1 MKNPRLTEENMNALL
16 IALALQGGATAPA
29 PSDKFPTAPI
39 LSGTEWLNT
48 KDAEVAAKYKGRITL
63 VHFWAFACGNC
74 KNNLPAIQRL
84 TEKFAK
90 QGVVT
95 IGIHTPEIEIE
106 KKVENVQKA
115 IDKHKITYPVLVDG
129 DYKMWKAFGTQW
141 WPTLYIIDQNGKARW
156 YAAGELNYG
165 ERKGEVEAEKVIES
179 LLKRK
184 GA

>member
-1 MKNPRLTEENMNALL
+1 MKTARLTVLVMNALL
-16 IALALQGGATAPA
+16 IALALQSGASAQA
-29 PSDKFPTAPI
+29 SPSKFPTAPE

-48 KDAEVAAKYKGRITL
+48 KDAETVAKYKGRITL

-90 QGVVT
+90 QGLVT
-95 IGIHTPEIEIE
+95 VGIHTPEIEIE

-115 IDKHKITYPVLVDG
+115 IEKHKITYPVLIDG
-129 DYKMWKAFGTQW
+129 EYKMWKAFGTQW

-165 ERKGEVEAEKVIES
+165 ERKGESEAEKVIES
-179 LLKRK
+179 LLKLK

>member
-1 MKNPRLTEENMNALL
+1 MKPGRLTHIHMNALL
-16 IALALQGGATAPA
+16 IALVLQGGSAAPA
-29 PSDKFPTAPI
+29 ASSKFPTAPA
-39 LSGTEWLNT
+39 LAGTEWLNT
-48 KDAEVAAKYKGRITL
+48 KEAETAAKYQGRVTL

-90 QGVVT
+90 QGLVT
-95 IGIHTPEIEIE
+95 IGIHTPEIESE

-115 IDKHKITYPVLVDG
+115 IEKHKITYPVLVDG
-129 DYKMWKAFGTQW
+129 EYKMWNAFGTKW

-156 YAAGELNYG
+156 YAAGELNFG
-165 ERKGEVEAEKVIES
+165 ERKGEAEAEKVIES